1 MKYAAEILEELNICG
16 GGKIEQSVRADA
28 IAEIR
33 ACLAGKLYPAPRKY
47 LRRTFANGGQHDR
60 GSINSPG
67 KTGLRFFQWKKY
79 KK

>member
-1 MKYAAEILEELNICG
+1 MSDNREKATTDQEAWRAGMKYAAEILEELNICG

-47 LRRTFANGGQHDR
+47 LPPH
-60 GSINSPG
+60 
-67 KTGLRFFQWKKY
+67 LR
-79 KK
+79 